1 MAVTPGLWSFM
12 SDKDKKKLAKAGFA
26 TPRGGG
32 KNAYQNHVSRSNR
45 VIVPYER
52 LEDVD
57 LDLFRQGYVIRV
69 LPEQYFES
77 AGVRRSDFRED
88 LEVGENAFVLYRT
101 HASYETLP
109 PLGEWEPRGL
119 SQEGVEVAKRGAGVV
134 DTGHYVLRLTNPKNE
149 IGAPQGIFAPE
160 YADRD
165 DNVQSQAVLA
175 YLITQTLDAPYEAEQ
190 AKNIRDALD
199 EVDGSLLDGDRLRE
213 QGMVDEGGTSTC
225 PLCLKRLGYEELH
238 RMLDLSE
245 AIGLA
250 NAAVQVEGATRSTI
264 VNLFHQRPL
273 LYGRELH
280 HKPDLVAWGHAICN
294 TLLGQR
300 RCIPL
305 SELQRAKRLALEE
318 ETFGW
323 IDADE
328 LMIRSGDGGVWVQ
341 LLERGH
347 SHAPLSEELEDS
359 AVLGEE
365 DEEEY

>member
-1 MAVTPGLWSFM
+1 MAITAALWSFM
-12 SDKDKKKLAKAGFA
+12 VEKDKKKLAKAGFA

-45 VIVPYER
+45 VIIPYER

-57 LDLFRQGYVIRV
+57 VELFRQGYVIRV

-77 AGVRRSDFRED
+77 AGVRRPDFRE
-88 LEVGENAFVLYRT
+88 EVEIGDHAFVLYRT
-101 HASYETLP
+101 HASYEALP
-109 PLGEWEPRGL
+109 PLDDWEPRGL
-119 SQEGVEVAKRGAGVV
+119 SQEGIEVTKRGAGVV

-165 DNVQSQAVLA
+165 DNVRSQAVLA
-175 YLITQTLDAPYEAEQ
+175 YLIARTLGGPYGEERAGDI
-190 AKNIRDALD
+190 KDALD
-199 EVDGSLLDGDRLRE
+199 EIDPSLLDDTRLRE
-213 QGMVDEGGTSTC
+213 QGIVDDGRTATC
-225 PLCLKRLGYEELH
+225 PLCLRQLGYEELH

-245 AIGLA
+245 ATGLA

-264 VNLFHQRPL
+264 VNLFHMRPL

-280 HKPDLVAWGHAICN
+280 HKPHLVAWGHAICN

-300 RCIPL
+300 RCVPL
-305 SELQRAKRLALEE
+305 SELQGATRLAHDE

-323 IDADE
+323 TDSDE
-328 LMIRSGDGGVWVQ
+328 LMIRAEDGGVWVQ
-341 LLERGH
+341 LLGRGL
-347 SHAPLSEELEDS
+347 SHAPLSGELEDA

-365 DEEEY
+365 DDEEY